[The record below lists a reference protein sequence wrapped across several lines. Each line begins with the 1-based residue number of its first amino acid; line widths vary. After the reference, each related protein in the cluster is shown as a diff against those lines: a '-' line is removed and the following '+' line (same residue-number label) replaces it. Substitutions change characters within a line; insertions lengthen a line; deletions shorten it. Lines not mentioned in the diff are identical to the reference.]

1 MSGGLPEKFGERIA
15 ELDTFPGAE
24 ARQGC
29 AMLEKEIAEAIRAAS
44 GRDRIVL
51 DSLRRKLVCVTSPLP
66 STPQL
71 ATVGTAYPQS
81 RRVVSNPHLRARAA
95 GRL

>member
-15 ELDTFPGAE
+15 ELDTLPGAE
-24 ARQGC
+24 ACQGC

-44 GRDRIVL
+44 GRDRVVL
-51 DSLRRKLVCVTSPLP
+51 DSLRRKLAVTSPFP